1 MFEYL
6 YEQDIKAMEMIM
18 LPKLL
23 FSSPQFIMLSAQAK
37 VLYAILLDSCEEGA
51 GTDRPST
58 TMPIYEICEDMCCSS
73 AEAAEMLRELADFGL
88 ICCEGSVVY
97 VNDFKRTE
105 V

>member
-18 LPKLL
+18 IPKLL
-23 FSSPQFIMLSAQAK
+23 FSSPQFIPLSAQAK
-37 VLYAILLDSCEEGA
+37 VLYALLLDNCEDCGN
-51 GTDRPST
+51 TDRPYT
-58 TMPIYEICEDMCCSS
+58 KMPMYEICEDMCCSS
-73 AEAAEMLRELADFGL
+73 VEAAEMLQELTDFGL
-88 ICCEGSVVY
+88 ICIEGSRVY